1 MTLHI
6 KLLQLEEFLDFIEL
20 PRRGLIYAGAHVGE
34 YIGSFLCLGFDTIL
48 AIEPNPEAF
57 EHLRRL
63 ESQRIRC
70 VQAAA
75 LDRDGESDYYSV
87 PGIPTLNS
95 VLRPRLEHFG
105 ADFGEALMTRAPEKL
120 RTRCM
125 RIDTMVRERA
135 PQCNFDLLYMNI
147 QGCEGLAIAGA
158 SETLKTVG
166 FIIAET
172 NLEERYHGAAAHHV
186 LVDRLAGLGFD
197 LSNLEVYQTMAANHG
212 EAWFL
217 RRDLRER
224 AGTRIRQENEAYFLA
239 QSPSRRELPSR
250 ESETR

>member
-1 MTLHI
+1 MSLHI

-34 YIGSFLCLGFDTIL
+34 NIGSFLCLGFDTIL
-48 AIEPNPEAF
+48 AIEPNPGAF
-57 EHLRRL
+57 QQLRRL

-75 LDRDGESDYYSV
+75 LDRDGESDFYLV
-87 PGIPTLNS
+87 RGIPTLSS
-95 VLRPRLEHFG
+95 VLRPRFEHFR
-105 ADFGEALMTRAPEKL
+105 ADFGTALTTCAPEKL

-135 PQCNFDLLYMNI
+135 PKSTFDLLYMNI

-158 SETLKTVG
+158 PETLKTIG
-166 FIIAET
+166 FIIAEM
-172 NLEERYHGAAAHHV
+172 NLEERYEGATTHHAF
-186 LVDRLAGLGFD
+186 VDRLAGLGFD
-197 LSNLEVYQTMAANHG
+197 LSNLEVYPTMAANHG

-224 AGTRIRQENEAYFLA
+224 AGTRMRQENEAYFRA
-239 QSPSRRELPSR
+239 RER
-250 ESETR
+250 KCIRVGESW